1 MLGKIEE
8 IKNLPAIFMTMR
20 GYNLSSILRRFLH
33 ACAVSALVSAPTLM
47 AETDIRRDATVDA
60 IKAVMP
66 CVVNVATES
75 IGVVE
80 PRDPFEASFRQFYG
94 TYQLQS
100 RQSLGSGVII
110 DEDGYLLTNAH
121 VVKHANRVQVKLSDE
136 AGGGVY
142 DVQPI
147 FPVTPRADVALLKII
162 PKKKG
167 EKFKAIKLAKDDD
180 LLLGET
186 VIALENPFG
195 LGGSV
200 SRGILSSKQRAAPK
214 GNEDLGQD
222 NWLQTDA
229 SINPGNSGGPLI
241 NLQGDLIG
249 VNVAILQG
257 AQGIG
262 FAIPIKDVRQA
273 VAELFS
279 PETASRWLGA
289 QIRPGEMPLVI
300 DFIETNSPAHHAGFH
315 IGDTILQVN
324 GKAPKDFL
332 EYNRWLRDETNLNF
346 NFTVKRRTE
355 RLEIKVREMPFSEL
369 LKKRFGAD
377 LVEMTADM
385 AGHLGLSLDSGLLV
399 SKVEKD
405 GPADKTGLKEYFVL
419 AGIDGQR
426 IGNFLDAKHQVSH
439 KAKGEQVQL
448 VVLIPLMQGNIL
460 SYQQRMTTLTLR

>member
-1 MLGKIEE
+1 MTVCAAASLCFA
-8 IKNLPAIFMTMR
+8 PAL
-20 GYNLSSILRRFLH
+20 N
-33 ACAVSALVSAPTLM
+33 

-60 IKAVMP
+60 IKEVMP

-75 IGVVE
+75 IGVAE
-80 PRDPFEASFRQFYG
+80 ARDPFEAFFRQFYG
-94 TYQLQS
+94 TYQLQT

-142 DVQPI
+142 DVQP
-147 FPVTPRADVALLKII
+147 FFAVTPRADVALLKII

-186 VIALENPFG
+186 VIALGNPFG

-214 GNEDLGQD
+214 ANEDLGQD

-241 NLQGDLIG
+241 NLHGDLIG
-249 VNVAILQG
+249 INVAILQG

-279 PETASRWLGA
+279 PETVSRWFGA
-289 QIRPGEMPLVI
+289 HIRPGEIPLVV
-300 DFIETNSPAHHAGFH
+300 DFIETNSPAHRAGFN

-324 GKAPKDFL
+324 GRAPRDFL
-332 EYNRWLRDETNLNF
+332 EFNRWLRDETNLTY
-346 NFTVKRRTE
+346 NFTIQHHAERRAVKVTE
-355 RLEIKVREMPFSEL
+355 IPFAEL
-369 LKKRFGAD
+369 LKQRLGAD
-377 LVEMTADM
+377 LQELNADL
-385 AGHLGLSLDSGLLV
+385 ASHLGLNLGSGLLV
-399 SKVEKD
+399 SHVDKD
-405 GPADKTGLKEYFVL
+405 GPADKASLKEYFVL
-419 AGIDGQR
+419 AGMDGQR
-426 IGNFLDAKHQVSH
+426 IGNFLDVMQLITARP
-439 KAKGEQVQL
+439 KGTEVQL
-448 VVLIPLMQGNIL
+448 LVLIPQPRGDFLTYRQGV
-460 SYQQRMTTLTLR
+460 TTLTLR